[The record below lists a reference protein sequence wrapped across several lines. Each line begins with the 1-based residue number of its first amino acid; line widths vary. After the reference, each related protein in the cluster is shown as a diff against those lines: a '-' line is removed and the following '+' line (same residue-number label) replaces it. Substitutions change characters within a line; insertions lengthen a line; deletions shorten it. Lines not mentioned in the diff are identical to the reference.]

1 MTDLFLSPHNDD
13 ETLFG
18 AFTIIREKPM
28 VIVCLKS
35 QVQDDRHGIKANV
48 REMETTGALWWL
60 GQPSWKQ
67 LQTRDSEPA
76 KRIIDGLADDFA
88 DLDRVHAPDRV
99 WAPDIEY
106 GGHEQHNLVGR
117 AARDTWGDKVQPYLT
132 YRRGSMRSR
141 GTEVPFEP
149 KWAWQKLRALCC
161 YQTQVELENT
171 MPWFID
177 DTFREYVP

>member
-1 MTDLFLSPHNDD
+1 MTDLWLSPHNDD

-35 QVQDDRHGIKANV
+35 QVQEDRYGIKANV

-60 GQPSWKQ
+60 GNPSWQQ
-67 LQTRDSEPA
+67 LLTLDTDPQAPA
-76 KRIIDGLADDFA
+76 KLLDDFA
-88 DLDRVHAPDRV
+88 SLDLIHAPERV
-99 WAPDIEY
+99 WAPAYEEN
-106 GGHEQHNLVGR
+106 GHEQHNVVSY
-117 AARDTWGDKVQPYLT
+117 AANGVFGDRVQPYLT
-132 YRRGSMRSR
+132 YKRGSMRSR

-149 KWAWQKLRALCC
+149 KWAWQKLRALAC
-161 YQTQVELENT
+161 YQSQVELENT